1 MLVLSRKQDER
12 IILMVPGQE
21 NIEITVVRIENQNK
35 VRLGIEAEKNVIVL
49 RSELANKPVDATT
62 NVEDH

>member
-49 RSELANKPVDATT
+49 RSELANKPLDSALTA
-62 NVEDH
+62 EDH